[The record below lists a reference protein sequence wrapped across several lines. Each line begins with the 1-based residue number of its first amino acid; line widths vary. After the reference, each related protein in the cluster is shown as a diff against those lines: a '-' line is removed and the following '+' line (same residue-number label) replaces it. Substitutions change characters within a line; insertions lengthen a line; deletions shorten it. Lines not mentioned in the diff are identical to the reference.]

1 MPFLK
6 FVFSSAGA
14 LILAACATVGPNYAA
29 PDPAG
34 LATSDLQVDGAAN
47 SIDREPAQ
55 RWWAALEDET
65 LNRLIETAFNENRDL
80 RQAAANVK
88 AARSLL
94 NLERINL
101 RPTGEARAAYQRRRL
116 TGAAFGLDELDFDDA
131 EFFDIGVNAAWEL
144 DFFGRV
150 RRATEAALAD
160 AQTAEYLRRDAQVL
174 IAAETA
180 RAYIEYRGAA
190 LQLDVAKRNLSVQR
204 NSERLTQRRLDE
216 GLGSRLDV
224 ARAEAQA
231 KTTEA
236 SIPPLEAAQI
246 ASANRLATLTGT
258 NINAVIS
265 TLATGSQGLPS
276 PPDTLSIGDI
286 ESLLRRRADIR
297 AAERTLA
304 AATARIGI
312 AKAEF
317 FPRVTLAGGV
327 SLAAQDIAGVGG
339 DGSLGYGVGP
349 TITWSGFDIPRVRAQ
364 IEAAGANAEAALA
377 VYEQSALVALEETQT
392 ALAAYGRERVRYD
405 ALEEATA
412 KAREA
417 AALARQ
423 RYDVGADDFLT
434 VLDAE
439 GRLLAAEASLAASQ
453 TTVTVDFIRV
463 YQALGAGWRTVNSS

>member
-1 MPFLK
+1 MAFLR

-14 LILAACATVGPNYAA
+14 LVLAACATIGPDYAP
-29 PDPAG
+29 PDPNG
-34 LATSDLQVDGAAN
+34 LIASDFEVDNAAN
-47 SIDREPAQ
+47 SVNREPAQ
-55 RWWAALEDET
+55 EWWRALDDET
-65 LNRLIETAFNENRDL
+65 LNGLIETAFEENRDL
-80 RQAAANVK
+80 RQAAANVE
-88 AARSLL
+88 AARSFL
-94 NLERINL
+94 NLERVNL

-160 AQTAEYLRRDAQVL
+160 AQAAEYLRRDAQAL

-180 RAYIEYRGAA
+180 RAYVEYRGAA
-190 LQLDVAKRNLSVQR
+190 LQLDVARQNLNVQR
-204 NSERLTQRRLDE
+204 NSGRLTQRRLDE

-224 ARAEAQA
+224 ARAEAQV

-236 SIPPLEAAQI
+236 SIPPLEAAQV
-246 ASANRLATLTGT
+246 AAANRLATLTGQSVD
-258 NINAVIS
+258 AVMS
-265 TLATGSQGLPS
+265 ALAAGPQDVPA
-276 PPDTLSIGDI
+276 PPDALPIGDI
-286 ESLLRRRADIR
+286 EMLLKRRADIR

-304 AATARIGI
+304 AATARIGV

-327 SLAAQDIAGVGG
+327 SLAAQDIASVGG

-364 IEAAGANAEAALA
+364 IKAAGANAEAALA
-377 VYEQSALVALEETQT
+377 AYEQSALVALEETQT

-405 ALEEATA
+405 ALAEAAA

-423 RYDVGADDFLT
+423 RYDVGTDDFLT

-439 GRLLAAEASLAASQ
+439 GRLLAAEAALAASR
-453 TTVTVDFIRV
+453 TAVTVDFIRV
-463 YQALGAGWRTVNSS
+463 YQALGAGWGAD

>member
-1 MPFLK
+1 MPLLK
-6 FVFSSAGA
+6 FVFSSAGPLA
-14 LILAACATVGPNYAA
+14 LAACTTVGPDYAA
-29 PDPAG
+29 PDPGG
-34 LATSDLQVDGAAN
+34 LTASDIQVDGAAK
-47 SIDREPAQ
+47 SVDREPAQ
-55 RWWAALEDET
+55 RWWMVFEDET
-65 LNRLIETAFNENRDL
+65 LNSLIETAFNENRDL
-80 RQAAANVK
+80 RRAAANVE

-94 NLERINL
+94 NLERVNL

-150 RRATEAALAD
+150 RRATEAALAG

-204 NSERLTQRRLDE
+204 NSARLTQRRLDE

-246 ASANRLATLTGT
+246 AAANRLATLTGA
-258 NINAVIS
+258 NVNDVLSA
-265 TLATGSQGLPS
+265 LAKGEQALPT
-276 PPDTLSIGDI
+276 PPDALPIGDI
-286 ESLLRRRADIR
+286 EALLQRRADIR

-327 SLAAQDIAGVGG
+327 SLAAQDLAGVGG
-339 DGSLGYGVGP
+339 DGSIGYGVGP
-349 TITWSGFDIPRVRAQ
+349 TITWSGFDVPRVRAQ
-364 IEAAGANAEAALA
+364 VKAAGANAEAALA
-377 VYEQSALVALEETQT
+377 AYEQSVLVALEETQT
-392 ALAAYGRERVRYD
+392 SLAAYGRERVRYNALAD
-405 ALEEATA
+405 AAA

-439 GRLLAAEASLAASQ
+439 GRLLAADAALAASQ
-453 TTVTVDFIRV
+453 TTVTANFVRV
-463 YQALGAGWRTVNSS
+463 YQALGAGWSAE

>member
-1 MPFLK
+1 MPCLK
-6 FVFSSAGA
+6 FAFSSAGA
-14 LILAACATVGPNYAA
+14 LILAACATVGPDYVA
-29 PDPAG
+29 PDTG
-34 LATSDLQVDGAAN
+34 GVIATDFEVDSGAN
-47 SIDREPAQ
+47 SVNREPAHQ
-55 RWWAALEDET
+55 WWRALEDET
-65 LNRLIETAFNENRDL
+65 LNVLIETAFEENRDL
-80 RQAAANVK
+80 RRAAANVE
-88 AARSLL
+88 AARSFL
-94 NLERINL
+94 NLERANL
-101 RPTGEARAAYQRRRL
+101 RPTGEARVAYQRRSL
-116 TGAAFGLDELDFDDA
+116 TSAAFGLDELDFDDA

-160 AQTAEYLRRDAQVL
+160 AQTAEFLRRHAQTLV
-174 IAAETA
+174 AAETA
-180 RAYIEYRGAA
+180 RAYVEYRGAA
-190 LQLDVAKRNLSVQR
+190 LHLDVAKQNLNVQR

-236 SIPPLEAAQI
+236 SIPPIEAAQV
-246 ASANRLATLTGT
+246 AAANRLATLTGQ
-258 NINAVIS
+258 NVDAVMS
-265 TLATGSQGLPS
+265 ALAAGPQDLPT
-276 PPDTLSIGDI
+276 PPDALPIGDI
-286 ESLLRRRADIR
+286 EMLLKRRADIR

-304 AATARIGI
+304 AATARIGV

-327 SLAAQDIAGVGG
+327 SLAAQDIASVGG

-349 TITWSGFDIPRVRAQ
+349 MITWSGFDIPRVRAQ
-364 IEAAGANAEAALA
+364 IKAAGANAEAALA
-377 VYEQSALVALEETQT
+377 AYEQSALVALEETQT

-405 ALEEATA
+405 ALAEAAA

-439 GRLLAAEASLAASQ
+439 GRLLAAEAALAASQ
-453 TTVTVDFIRV
+453 TTVTVNFIRV
-463 YQALGAGWRTVNSS
+463 YQALGAGWSVNPAT

>member
-1 MPFLK
+1 MPLLK
-6 FVFSSAGA
+6 FVFSSAGSLA
-14 LILAACATVGPNYAA
+14 LAACTTVGPDYAA
-29 PDPAG
+29 PDPGG
-34 LATSDLQVDGAAN
+34 LTASDIQVDGAAK
-47 SIDREPAQ
+47 SVDREPAQ
-55 RWWAALEDET
+55 RWWMVFEDET
-65 LNRLIETAFNENRDL
+65 LNSLIETAFNENRDL
-80 RQAAANVK
+80 RRAAANVE

-94 NLERINL
+94 NLERVNL

-150 RRATEAALAD
+150 RRATEAALAG
-160 AQTAEYLRRDAQVL
+160 AQAAEYLRRDAQVL

-204 NSERLTQRRLDE
+204 NSARLTQRRLDE

-236 SIPPLEAAQI
+236 SIPPLEAVQI
-246 ASANRLATLTGT
+246 AAANRLATLTGA
-258 NINAVIS
+258 NVNDVLSA
-265 TLATGSQGLPS
+265 LAKGEQALPT
-276 PPDTLSIGDI
+276 PPDALPIGDI
-286 ESLLRRRADIR
+286 EALLQRRADIR

-327 SLAAQDIAGVGG
+327 SLAAQDLAGVGG
-339 DGSLGYGVGP
+339 DGSIGYGVGP
-349 TITWSGFDIPRVRAQ
+349 TITWSGFDVPRVRAQ
-364 IEAAGANAEAALA
+364 VKAAGANAEAALA
-377 VYEQSALVALEETQT
+377 AYEQSALVALEETQT
-392 ALAAYGRERVRYD
+392 SLAAYGRERVRYD
-405 ALEEATA
+405 ALASAAA

-439 GRLLAAEASLAASQ
+439 GRLLAADAALAASQ
-453 TTVTVDFIRV
+453 TTVTANFVRV
-463 YQALGAGWRTVNSS
+463 YQALGAGWSAE